1 MLDIALIILGYL
13 SGSVLFGEIIAKAKG
28 VDLRSVGSGNVGAT
42 NVSRALGKKFGVLV
56 FILDMLKG
64 FLPTIIALKLRSP
77 ESITL
82 TLVGIACVIGHMFPL
97 FHRFRGGKGV
107 ATAFGVVLAISGT
120 AAGVL
125 LLTWAVVLFITRY
138 VSVASMIASFSSVL
152 LFLAS
157 GYPPNL
163 TLMALFISILI
174 VYKHTS
180 NIQRLIAGEEPKI

>member
-42 NVSRALGKKFGVLV
+42 NVSRALGKKFGILV
-56 FILDMLKG
+56 FFLDMLKG

-82 TLVGIACVIGHMFPL
+82 TLVGIACVIGHMFPF

-163 TLMALFISILI
+163 TLMALLISILI